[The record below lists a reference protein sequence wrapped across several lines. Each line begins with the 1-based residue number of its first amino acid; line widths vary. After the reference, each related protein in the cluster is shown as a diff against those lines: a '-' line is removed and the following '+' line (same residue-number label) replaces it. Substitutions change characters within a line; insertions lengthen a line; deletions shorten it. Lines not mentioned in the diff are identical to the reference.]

1 MSATRK
7 TKIDD
12 AAQASAKATDKTAA
26 AANDHVARMTDGM
39 SKMGSFGQDTVEAM
53 TASATI
59 MAKGIEQATQENVA
73 FAKTQMEHGAER
85 MKAFQSVKTPQ
96 EFFEAQ
102 ADVFRTV
109 MEAQIEQTNKVSDM
123 MLNTA
128 RDAAQ
133 PLSKRYSAMVEMMQA
148 R

>member
-1 MSATRK
+1 MSATK
-7 TKIDD
+7 TEETVKT
-12 AAQASAKATDKTAA
+12 ASAAV
-26 AANDHVARMTDGM
+26 NDGVSRMTDGM
-39 SKMGSFGQDTVEAM
+39 SKLGSFGQDNMEAM
-53 TASATI
+53 TKSASVV
-59 MAKGIEQATQENVA
+59 AKGMERALQENVS
-73 FAKTQMEHGAER
+73 FAKSQMEQGSER
-85 MKAFQSVKTPQ
+85 MKAFQSIRTPQ

-109 MEAQIEQTNKVSDM
+109 MEAQIEQTNKVSD
-123 MLNTA
+123 LFIQTA

>member
-7 TKIDD
+7 TKTDD
-12 AAQASAKATDKTAA
+12 TVRNASA
-26 AANDHVARMTDGM
+26 AANDGVARMTDGM
-39 SKMGSFGQDTVEAM
+39 SKLGSFGQETMEAV
-53 TASATI
+53 TASASI
-59 MAKGIEQATQENVA
+59 VAKGMEKVGQENVA
-73 FAKTQMEHGAER
+73 FAKTQMEQGSER
-85 MKAFQSVKTPQ
+85 LKAFQSIKTPQ

-123 MLNTA
+123 MIETA

-133 PLSKRYSAMVEMMQA
+133 PLSKRYSAAVEMMQA

>member
-1 MSATRK
+1 MSAT
-7 TKIDD
+7 
-12 AAQASAKATDKTAA
+12 AKTADKMA
-26 AANDHVARMTDGM
+26 NKAEETMNQTASAANDGVTRMTEGM
-39 SKMGSFGQDTVEAM
+39 SKMGSFGQDTMEAM

-59 MAKGIEQATQENVA
+59 VAKGLERATQENVS
-73 FAKTQMEHGAER
+73 FAKAQMEQGAER

-123 MLNTA
+123 MIETA

-133 PLSKRYSAMVEMMQA
+133 PMSKRYSAMVEMMQA

>member
-7 TKIDD
+7 TKTDD
-12 AAQASAKATDKTAA
+12 TVRNAS
-26 AANDHVARMTDGM
+26 AANDGVARMTDGM
-39 SKMGSFGQDTVEAM
+39 SKLGSFGQETMEAV
-53 TASATI
+53 TASASI
-59 MAKGIEQATQENVA
+59 VAKGMEKVGQENVA
-73 FAKTQMEHGAER
+73 FAKTQMEQGSER
-85 MKAFQSVKTPQ
+85 LKAFQSIKTPQ

-123 MLNTA
+123 MIETA

-133 PLSKRYSAMVEMMQA
+133 PLSKRYSAAVEMMQA